1 MPASTDTKT
10 TVNPQEA
17 KAQAELLDILITQ
30 VSHLGRHA
38 GSPTRRIASGH
49 VETRLQ
55 AWKTE
60 LQPLLTP

>member
-1 MPASTDTKT
+1 MPASTDTDT
-10 TVNPQEA
+10 AVTPQEA
-17 KAQAELLDILITQ
+17 KAQAELLEILITQ

-38 GSPTRRIASGH
+38 CSPTRRIASGH

-60 LQPLLTP
+60 LQPLITL